1 MRVLKKL
8 SLIILS
14 VLLAGCIHMYR
25 FNIQQGN
32 VITPDMLSQLK
43 VGMTQQQVQY
53 LMGTP
58 VLTDPLNPNRWD
70 YVYTYKAGN
79 GTMSGKRLTLYFA
92 GDVLQSIQN
101 EQDIK

>member
-1 MRVLKKL
+1 MHVLKKL
-8 SLIILS
+8 SLIALS

-32 VITPDMLSQLK
+32 VITPDMLAQLK
-43 VGMTQQQVQY
+43 VGMTQEQVQY

-70 YVYTYKAGN
+70 YVYTYKPG
-79 GTMSGKRLTLYFA
+79 GGKMSGKHLILYFSN
-92 GDVLQSIQN
+92 GVLQTIQN
-101 EQDIK
+101 EQEIK